1 MNIIKIYLKTT
12 YLLCVGKSL
21 AFALD
26 LLFVRDSFARSNTI
40 IDESVAY
47 I

>member
-1 MNIIKIYLKTT
+1 
-12 YLLCVGKSL
+12 VGKNL

-26 LLFVRDSFARSNTI
+26 LLFVRDSFAQSNTI